1 MERMVKV
8 IRRTGLESLITKLQI
23 IVGSILFILAI
34 VGTIQSNNTMLNT
47 AFVVAGIQAVLTYIG
62 SVMD

>member
-23 IVGSILFILAI
+23 IVGTILFILAI

-47 AFVVAGIQAVLTYIG
+47 AFVVAGIQAILTYIG

>member
-1 MERMVKV
+1 MERMVKA

-23 IVGSILFILAI
+23 IVGTILFILAL

-47 AFVVAGIQAVLTYIG
+47 AFVVAGIQAVLMYIG

>member
-23 IVGSILFILAI
+23 IVGTILFILAI

>member
-23 IVGSILFILAI
+23 IVGAILFILAI